1 MHTIEASKISGLFE
15 KLGADFRKVFEDTG
29 SLDCLE
35 FLRCVGRL
43 GKISSD
49 NVFDY
54 MKLFIQVKNG
64 EKAEVYQRS
73 RNHSKFT
80 VLEKK
85 IVDEDDEWF
94 VHCKISEIEGPVI
107 VNRGTRVKS
116 LEVPSL
122 QQSHKDLRNE
132 LILSRIL
139 IRDGKKLV
147 FSRNYEFNSLSAAAS
162 VICGATSDGWKV
174 FKIAGTDQLAAT
186 LKQ

>member
-1 MHTIEASKISGLFE
+1 MQTIETSKASGLFD
-15 KLGADFRKVFEDTG
+15 KLEMDFRKVFEDTG

-35 FLRCVGRL
+35 FLRCVKRL
-43 GKISSD
+43 GTINSE
-49 NVFDY
+49 NLFDY
-54 MKLFIQVKNG
+54 MKLFMQVKNG
-64 EKAEVYQRS
+64 EKAEIYQRPQ
-73 RNHSKFT
+73 RNSKFT
-80 VLEKK
+80 LLEKK
-85 IVDEDDEWF
+85 IIDEDDEWF
-94 VHCKISEIEGPVI
+94 VHCKLADVEGPVI

-116 LEVPSL
+116 LEAPSL
-122 QQSHKDLRNE
+122 QQSHRDLRNE

>member
-1 MHTIEASKISGLFE
+1 MQTIESSKIGGLFE
-15 KLGADFRKVFEDTG
+15 KLDVDFRKVFEDTG

-43 GKISSD
+43 GRINSD
-49 NVFDY
+49 NLFGY
-54 MKLFIQVKNG
+54 MKLFMQVRNG
-64 EKAEVYQRS
+64 EKAEVHQRLQ
-73 RNHSKFT
+73 RNSKFIL
-80 VLEKK
+80 LEKK

-94 VHCKISEIEGPVI
+94 VHCKLSDIEGPVI

-116 LEVPSL
+116 LEAPSL

-132 LILSRIL
+132 LMLSRIL
-139 IRDGKKLV
+139 IRDGKKLI

-174 FKIAGTDQLAAT
+174 FKIAGTDQLAST